1 MFQGNRIQKHFP
13 KASKRIKPM
22 DYIDGFKILKRP
34 IPTYD
39 PHPPQTPTFHRS
51 LAERAIDQKLL
62 FLNAEFLLGWN
73 EVFFDP
79 TLCFS
84 RIVLL
89 GVRCDEGLKGRT
101 GRRTDI
107 QRSCIRIQKSLGQ
120 DALCYT
126 CYETGH
132 MKTGAWVPVSVCF
145 LVTHGL
151 T

>member
-13 KASKRIKPM
+13 KPSKRIKPM

-39 PHPPQTPTFHRS
+39 PHPPRTRTFHRS

-84 RIVLL
+84 RILLL
-89 GVRCDEGLKGRT
+89 GGWCGEGLKGRT
-101 GRRTDI
+101 GRWTDI
-107 QRSCIRIQKSLGQ
+107 QRSCIRIQNVQ
-120 DALCYT
+120 DRVHCAT
-126 CYETGH
+126 PAVKQGI
-132 MKTGAWVPVSVCF
+132 
-145 LVTHGL
+145 
-151 T
+151 